1 MKEPGA
7 LFFIFDYEI
16 NDIGYKAMNM
26 MLSYPEYYLI
36 RMLVGENLF
45 SQIEFTC

>member
-1 MKEPGA
+1 MKDRSG

-16 NDIGYKAMNM
+16 NNIGYKAMNM

-45 SQIEFTC
+45 SAIELTC